1 MERKLLS
8 YERVQGLVFGAF
20 GEASE
25 DVHTL
30 INQLATSR
38 VQVAGPQR
46 GRKGK
51 ERSVEGERALVVG
64 QLRRKLSVAAVR
76 AQSGSLLGR
85 LDGLGPGMGLA
96 NGRRQE
102 VLERNRV
109 WERERQLHSQALRQ
123 SHNIVRRGFAK
134 VY

>member
-20 GEASE
+20 VEASE

-38 VQVAGPQR
+38 VQFAGPQR

-51 ERSVEGERALVVG
+51 ERSVEGERALLVG
-64 QLRRKLSVAAVR
+64 QLWRKLSVAEVR
-76 AQSGSLLGR
+76 AQSSSLLRR
-85 LDGLGPGMGLA
+85 LDGLGPGKWSETGSS
-96 NGRRQE
+96 
-102 VLERNRV
+102 
-109 WERERQLHSQALRQ
+109 REEQ
-123 SHNIVRRGFAK
+123 STGEGEENS
-134 VY
+134 